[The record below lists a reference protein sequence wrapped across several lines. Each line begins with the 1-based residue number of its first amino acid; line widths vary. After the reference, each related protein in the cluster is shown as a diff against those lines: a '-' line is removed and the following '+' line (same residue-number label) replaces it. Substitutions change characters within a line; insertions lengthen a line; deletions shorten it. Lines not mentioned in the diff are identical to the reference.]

1 MKKVLM
7 ISLLTLSMF
16 AVQTGFAQNGTT
28 NVHLFQS
35 FLYDAP
41 IAATPY
47 VEGGLNYDSYDG
59 ASSIFIGA
67 QGGYGLN
74 EKIEIGARLGYQ
86 SWSFDGADGQ
96 SGITDIT
103 AVGRYNLVNSAS
115 PTKISAGAMITL
127 PIGSED
133 IMQGNM
139 HFGGFGALR
148 HKLES
153 GMELTANLGLILLE
167 MTTFEFNQQTLQV
180 EEKTSRE
187 SSFAIGA
194 GVIYPLKDKMSIVGE
209 FRTQSEVEYTAL
221 SCGINYQMGKGCVR
235 GALVLGLSDGAPD
248 IAIIGGYLVTL

>member
-1 MKKVLM
+1 MKKAL
-7 ISLLTLSMF
+7 ILSLLTLSMF

-103 AVGRYNLVNSAS
+103 AVGRYNILNSAS
-115 PTKISAGAMITL
+115 PTKISAGAMLTL

-133 IMQGNM
+133 IWQGNM
-139 HFGGFGALR
+139 NFGGFGALR
-148 HKLES
+148 HALDS
-153 GMELTANLGLILLE
+153 GIEITANLGLIFLE
-167 MTTFEFNQQTLQV
+167 TEEFNQRTF
-180 EEKTSRE
+180 EIEKTRK
-187 SSFAIGA
+187 SSFNIGA
-194 GVIYPLKDKMSIVGE
+194 GVIYPLNDKMSIVGE

-221 SCGINYQMGKGCVR
+221 SCGINYQMGKGCMR
-235 GALVLGLSDGAPD
+235 GALLLGLADGAPD
-248 IAIIGGYLVTL
+248 IGIFGGYLVTL